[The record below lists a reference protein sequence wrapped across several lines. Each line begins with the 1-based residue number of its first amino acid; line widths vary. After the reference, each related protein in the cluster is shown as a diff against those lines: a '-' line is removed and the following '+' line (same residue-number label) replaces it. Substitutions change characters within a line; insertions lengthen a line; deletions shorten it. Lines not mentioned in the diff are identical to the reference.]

1 MLTIEQ
7 GARTSLYCAT
17 SPDVAGETGLYYDN
31 CQRTEPSRVAT
42 PELAARLW
50 EYSERAVSG
59 SR

>member
-17 SPDVAGETGLYYDN
+17 SADVASESGGYYDR
-31 CQRTEPSRVAT
+31 CRLAEPSKLVT

-50 EYSERAVSG
+50 EYSEEQTARY
-59 SR
+59 